1 MFEDIVRKYRNELM
15 YFCMAQMHRDTAEA
29 EDVVQEVFLTLYKK
43 KNINLDDN
51 IRAWLY
57 ETARRKIKE
66 YLRKNPDFEDLTTVE
81 EKTDQFQLMN
91 ETDSPLDILSEEER
105 KLLES
110 YYMKED
116 KNDIATN
123 NNTSLNALYCKIKRI
138 RKKLLSKLDETNN
151 KRKM

>member
-1 MFEDIVRKYRNELM
+1 MLPARLRRTDAVRKV
-15 YFCMAQMHRDTAEA
+15 F
-29 EDVVQEVFLTLYKK
+29 FLT
-43 KNINLDDN
+43 
-51 IRAWLY
+51 RMSA
-57 ETARRKIKE
+57 
-66 YLRKNPDFEDLTTVE
+66 
-81 EKTDQFQLMN
+81 EKTDQFQFMD

-123 NNTSLNALYCKIKRI
+123 NNTTLNALYCKIKRI
-138 RKKLLSKLDETNN
+138 RKKLLSRLDETNN

>member
-1 MFEDIVRKYRNELM
+1 MRIPVQELVEM
-15 YFCMAQMHRDTAEA
+15 YKDNIYAAAFNICKSAADA

-57 ETARRKIKE
+57 ETTRRKIKE
-66 YLRKNPDFEDLTTVE
+66 YLRKNPDFEDLTTIE
-81 EKTDQFQLMN
+81 EKTDQFELMN
-91 ETDSPLDILSEEER
+91 ETDSPLDVLSEEER

-116 KNDIATN
+116 KETLILKY
-123 NNTSLNALYCKIKRI
+123 NTTLNALYCKIKRI
-138 RKKLLSKLDETNN
+138 RKKLLAKLDETDN
-151 KRKM
+151 KK

>member
-15 YFCMAQMHRDTAEA
+15 YFCMAQMHRGTAEA

-43 KNINLDDN
+43 KNISLDDN

>member
-1 MFEDIVRKYRNELM
+1 MKHLKKFNE
-15 YFCMAQMHRDTAEA
+15 
-29 EDVVQEVFLTLYKK
+29 
-43 KNINLDDN
+43 NINLDDN

>member
-15 YFCMAQMHRDTAEA
+15 YFCMAQMHRGAAEA

-110 YYMKED
+110 YYMKEE
-116 KNDIATN
+116 KNDIAKN

-151 KRKM
+151 KRNL